1 MPMTAAFVPGTWPL
15 PQVRQ
20 PRAGDVQQAADGSGA
35 AQALI
40 STLAVGAALLPL
52 SCAVRAWLNA
62 LAATPP
68 ISSCAPTG
76 APMRRPGRAAC
87 CAWRSAPIM
96 FPSVVEIDSEPVAPR
111 PAAPPGPTREEN

>member
-1 MPMTAAFVPGTWPL
+1 MTAAFVPGTWPL
-15 PQVRQ
+15 RQVQQ

-52 SCAVRAWLNA
+52 SCAVRAWLKRA
-62 LAATPP
+62 GSTPAHHFLRPDQRADAAPWSRRMLRLAQRTDHVPE
-68 ISSCAPTG
+68 
-76 APMRRPGRAAC
+76 RRP
-87 CAWRSAPIM
+87 
-96 FPSVVEIDSEPVAPR
+96 EIDSEPVAPR